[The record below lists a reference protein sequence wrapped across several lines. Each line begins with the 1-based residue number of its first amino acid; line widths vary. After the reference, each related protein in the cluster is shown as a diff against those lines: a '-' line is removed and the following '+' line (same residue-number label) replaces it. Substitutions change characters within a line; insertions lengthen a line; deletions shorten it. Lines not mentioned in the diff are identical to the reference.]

1 MNKLLLLLFVAN
13 LSNQVSAQENR
24 REIESSIG
32 SFFNGLSL
40 FNEDTLKL
48 YSTSDFHLLEDGHV
62 WNMDTLLAKVM
73 PRKNSKIQRI
83 NSFEFIKSEQNDNTA
98 WVSYYNSAEFRLGER
113 QQVVKWLESVVMKK
127 INGIWKIQMM
137 HSTKLK

>member
-1 MNKLLLLLFVAN
+1 MKKLLLILFVAN
-13 LSNQVSAQENR
+13 LSNQLSAQQAQSS
-24 REIESSIG
+24 IESSIG

-62 WNMDTLLAKVM
+62 WNMDSLLAKVM
-73 PRKNSKIQRI
+73 PRRNSKLQRI
-83 NSFEFIKSEQNDNTA
+83 NSFNFIRSEENENTA
-98 WVSYYNSAEFRLGER
+98 WVSYYNSAEFRLGDR
-113 QQVVKWLESVVMKK
+113 QQVVKWLESVILKK